1 MGGVLAG
8 IHTAAPQLP
17 DLLAQ
22 LWRIAGLANKD
33 EQLPKLGHVAVD
45 FGNELEGIQLKFE
58 WLWSGMPCLLG
69 IPRGQQQLRQVN
81 GQPMGDY
88 GRVPNGQGRAAGH
101 TGRWLLL
108 QPGQRA
114 DASSAGHVW
123 MQTAAAE
130 LKPRMGSIKS
140 QDIGYVY
147 VCTHVCV
154 LAGWV
159 DCLMQAHCCC
169 PVSLPCV
176 NKSRQLNSNK

>member
-88 GRVPNGQGRAAGH
+88 G
-101 TGRWLLL
+101 
-108 QPGQRA
+108 
-114 DASSAGHVW
+114 
-123 MQTAAAE
+123 
-130 LKPRMGSIKS
+130 
-140 QDIGYVY
+140 
-147 VCTHVCV
+147 
-154 LAGWV
+154 
-159 DCLMQAHCCC
+159 
-169 PVSLPCV
+169 
-176 NKSRQLNSNK
+176 